1 MQILRLKIKRV
12 DTRIVK
18 NSSACSCTNLRRAA
32 RSISELYDEF
42 LAPSRLKATQ
52 FSLLRALDRIGST
65 SITTLAEEIRL
76 DRTTLGRNLQVLG
89 RDGYVLL
96 EYGTDLR
103 ERTIVLTTSGKR
115 ALEKAIPLWEQAQAQ
130 IVTRLGNRKLE
141 GLTAI
146 LSKLEAL
153 AG

>member
-1 MQILRLKIKRV
+1 MRLKIKRV
-12 DTRIVK
+12 YTRIMK
-18 NSSACSCTNLRRAA
+18 NSSACSSTNLRRAA
-32 RSISELYDEF
+32 RLISELYDEF

-115 ALEKAIPLWEQAQAQ
+115 ALKKAIPLWEQAQAQ